1 VIDHLNKL
9 WQFNNAKPK
18 NKEANMAKKSTVFDF
33 HKLGDGEYGFSIPL
47 NTQIQG
53 KDIKG
58 EEFNEKTVLTYISHN
73 GSSFWMANSV
83 AEGSEL
89 KLIIDLPPKLSDEK
103 NLKLIIKGKVVFVE
117 APKNEELR
125 HRVSLKFA
133 NKYII
138 KDDKNLYV

>member
-1 VIDHLNKL
+1 M
-9 WQFNNAKPK
+9 P
-18 NKEANMAKKSTVFDF
+18 KKSSGFDLRQ
-33 HKLGDGEYGFSIPL
+33 LGDDEQGFSIPL

-53 KDIKG
+53 KDISG
-58 EEFNEKTVLTYISHN
+58 HEFNEKTTLTYISHS

-83 AEGSEL
+83 SEGSEL

-117 APKNEELR
+117 APKNEDPR
-125 HRVSLKFA
+125 HRVSLKFE

-138 KDDKNLYV
+138 KNDEKIYP